1 MTTSLPPP
9 APPLPLGRVFITP
22 GAQALL
28 QAAGQLPAVFLHRH
42 QTGDYGDLDA
52 EDLAANR
59 QALRDG
65 ARLLS
70 AYTVGQGRIWI
81 ITEADRATTTLL
93 LPEEY

>member
-1 MTTSLPPP
+1 MATSLPPP
-9 APPLPLGRVFITP
+9 ASPLPLGRVFITP
-22 GAQALL
+22 GAQDLL
-28 QAAGQLPAVFLHRH
+28 QAAGQRPAVFLHRH

-59 QALRDG
+59 QAVRDG

-81 ITEADRATTTLL
+81 ITEADRATLL